1 MFFIFAMLS
10 YWRPVV
16 KTYISPVGA
25 LIFFFMLGL
34 EIYFTSMGGYEKLG
48 LKTPEGITKDEIEGA
63 VAISLLF
70 SAPAYIIGGLSM
82 LNILVGK

>member
-1 MFFIFAMLS
+1 MLS

-16 KTYISPVGA
+16 KAYISPVVA

-48 LKTPEGITKDEIEGA
+48 LRIPEGITKEEIEKA
-63 VAISLLF
+63 VAISLVF
-70 SAPAYIIGGLSM
+70 SAPAYIIGALSM
-82 LNILVGK
+82 LNVLTGK